1 MKTKT
6 IKLSDGTFN
15 YTRND
20 VSSKFFC
27 ERCNNEKVSKIIVKW
42 ENNNNE
48 EKTICNGCYGLL
60 MSKSK

>member
-1 MKTKT
+1 METKLV
-6 IKLSDGTFN
+6 KLSNDIFN

-20 VSSKFFC
+20 VSTKFYC

-42 ENNNNE
+42 KNNNDV

-60 MSKSK
+60 LCKY